1 MYTLLVF
8 PNGRRADAVVLSSE
22 PGRLRLAVAGRS
34 DAVELI
40 EAGGRWLN
48 ESGIPVEFGAIFA
61 TEQAAVPRAERT
73 MAAGVLPC

>member
-1 MYTLLVF
+1 
-8 PNGRRADAVVLSSE
+8 
-22 PGRLRLAVAGRS
+22 LAVAGRS

>member
-34 DAVELI
+34 DAVELK
-40 EAGGRWLN
+40 EVGGRWLN
-48 ESGIPVEFGAIFA
+48 ESGIPVEFGAIF
-61 TEQAAVPRAERT
+61 TTDQAAVPQAERT